1 MPNQSLKNATLLA
14 YALLLIGQL
23 SWAGNAI
30 VGRILLHSMPP
41 LSLSFH
47 RWLLAFCILLPFT
60 WRGVWMHRQTLLASW
75 SALLL
80 LATLGIAGYN
90 SFQYLALTA
99 TSVINVVLIASSI
112 PVILLPLSMIF
123 LKERPRWLAVV
134 GVLLSLAGVVL
145 VLSHGQSQTLR
156 QWQFARGDLIMLLSV
171 LCWAGYTILLRTKA
185 PKVPTL
191 VSLTVQMALGTLV
204 ILPFYLIEASLSN
217 AALNQ
222 LEGFTPTLRN
232 LAALGYIA
240 MFPSI
245 VAFACWD
252 RGVRVIGPSR
262 AGMFVNF
269 IPIFASILA
278 VVFLDERFHLYHAIA
293 LTLLCTGVALHN
305 QARSQ

>member
-30 VGRILLHSMPP
+30 VGRVLLQNMAP

-47 RWLLAFCILLPFT
+47 RWLLAFFILLPFT
-60 WRGVWMHRQTLLASW
+60 WRDVWVHRQTLQANWL
-75 SALLL
+75 ALLL

-123 LKERPRWLAVV
+123 LKERPRWLAIV
-134 GVLLSLAGVVL
+134 GVLLSLAGVLL
-145 VLSHGQSQTLR
+145 VLAHGQWQTLT
-156 QWQFARGDLIMLLSV
+156 QLQFAAGDLIMLLSV

-204 ILPFYLIEASLSN
+204 ILPFYLLESSLTNNTIS
-217 AALNQ
+217 
-222 LEGFTPTLRN
+222 GFTPTLRN

-240 MFPSI
+240 VFPSI

-278 VVFLDERFHLYHAIA
+278 VAFLDERFHLYHAIA
-293 LTLLCTGVALHN
+293 LTLLCSGVALHN
-305 QARSQ
+305 QGRGK